1 MSPELQRIFDVILHH
16 VAKLFI
22 HFNYS
27 VAFFEMLQKNRNCY
41 VPKTHF
47 ITDMYESNFN
57 YSVQCLIKLYDQ
69 QKEAL
74 GLWDFLK
81 IIKEETSLSIGAY
94 LDCIDADFKALENID
109 LQRLIK
115 KLKTIRDKKQF
126 HIDKRN
132 VLGPILIDPET
143 NMPITMS
150 LEEIKILLD
159 RALSIVSNY
168 ERLFEKS
175 IKACID
181 MPSGIEEVMKVLET
195 VCFSKERESTVFN

>member
-16 VAKLFI
+16 VAKSFI

-27 VAFFEMLQKNRNCY
+27 VTFFEMLQKNQHFSI
-41 VPKTHF
+41 PKTHF
-47 ITDMYESNFN
+47 IMDMHESNFN

-69 QKEAL
+69 QRDAL
-74 GLWDFLK
+74 GLFGFLRR
-81 IIKEETSLSIGAY
+81 IKEEISLSMETY
-94 LDCIDADFKALENID
+94 LDCIDADFKALEYID

-126 HIDKRN
+126 HIDRRN

-143 NMPITMS
+143 NTPITMS

-181 MPSGIEEVMKVLET
+181 MPSGIEEVMSLLET
-195 VCFSKERESTVFN
+195 VCFSSERESTAFY